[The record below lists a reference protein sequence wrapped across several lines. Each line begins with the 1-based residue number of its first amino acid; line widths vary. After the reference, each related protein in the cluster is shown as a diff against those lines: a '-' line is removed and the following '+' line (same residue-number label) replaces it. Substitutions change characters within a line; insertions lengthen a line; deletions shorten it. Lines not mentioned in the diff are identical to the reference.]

1 MRALAKYCW
10 SGKVKDCNI
19 QTCIRKVQAR
29 GHKVCAYIAMMRCT
43 LGIQAQLKVDTTS
56 KMILCV
62 KFVDTLKKNLPNLG
76 LQLLGKRLQ
85 KSYWTVMR
93 YYCNEPKN
101 QPMSCNVTI
110 LSQNH
115 NMNCPVY
122 KQYEMLTHNI
132 LTIYNLQLII
142 TQLSEMP
149 CPDLQLQLLLNSN
162 NHVNTVPPNFKWQ
175 DLLRLT

>member
-1 MRALAKYCW
+1 MGSQSMCIYCNDEMYVGNP
-10 SGKVKDCNI
+10 SAIENF
-19 QTCIRKVQAR
+19 
-29 GHKVCAYIAMMRCT
+29 
-43 LGIQAQLKVDTTS
+43 LDTTS
-56 KMILCV
+56 EMVLCV
-62 KFVDTLKKNLPNLG
+62 KFVDTFIMKKISRILDYNCLA
-76 LQLLGKRLQ
+76 KVRLQ
-85 KSYWTVMR
+85 KSYWAVMR
-93 YYCNEPKN
+93 YGCNEPKN

-115 NMNCPVY
+115 NMYCPVY

-132 LTIYNLQLII
+132 LTIYNLQLIS

-149 CPDLQLQLLLNSN
+149 CPDLLLQLSLNSN